1 MIIQVLMN
9 IYIIYVCE
17 IIILYFLNNICIL
30 GIVYYFNKFLYYIKN
45 EFLRTRP
52 TKYKLGCCFAC
63 LVVENC
69 TPAKAW
75 PAGTHLAP

>member
-1 MIIQVLMN
+1 MN
-9 IYIIYVCE
+9 FYV
-17 IIILYFLNNICIL
+17 
-30 GIVYYFNKFLYYIKN
+30 
-45 EFLRTRP
+45 RARP